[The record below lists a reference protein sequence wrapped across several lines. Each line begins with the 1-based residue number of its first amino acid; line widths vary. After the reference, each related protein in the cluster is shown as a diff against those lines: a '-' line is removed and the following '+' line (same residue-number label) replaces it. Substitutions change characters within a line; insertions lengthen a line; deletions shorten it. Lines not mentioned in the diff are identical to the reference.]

1 MIDYLKRIGIMAIVL
16 VFIQV
21 LLLGN
26 IHILGVASPLLYIY
40 FVVQTPRNTP
50 RWLILV
56 SCFIQGLL
64 IDIFFSTPG
73 MAAASMTL
81 MGFVQPRILEL
92 YLHNADD
99 KNYCPGIQTMG
110 TERFTA
116 YVLFLTVIYCMA
128 FFTLEAFS
136 IQHWG
141 LWFFSIIGSTFVTVF
156 SIVILSIVFN
166 STGVLM
172 SKR

>member
-1 MIDYLKRIGIMAIVL
+1 MAIVL

-81 MGFVQPRILEL
+81 VGFVQPRILEL

-116 YVLFLTVIYCMA
+116 YVLFLTVIYCMV

>member
-1 MIDYLKRIGIMAIVL
+1 MAIVL

-81 MGFVQPRILEL
+81 VGFVQPRILEL

-110 TERFTA
+110 TERFAA

>member
-1 MIDYLKRIGIMAIVL
+1 
-16 VFIQV
+16 
-21 LLLGN
+21 
-26 IHILGVASPLLYIY
+26 
-40 FVVQTPRNTP
+40 
-50 RWLILV
+50 
-56 SCFIQGLL
+56 
-64 IDIFFSTPG
+64 

-81 MGFVQPRILEL
+81 VGFVQPRILEL